1 MKFIISL
8 FFVIILT
15 GCATKNLAPDL
26 NLSLLTA
33 ENEDDF
39 LNNEHIKAFNSKVDK
54 VEFSISSNLNT
65 VKRRLD
71 SCHNLIKMEKD
82 YDDIAPMTILD
93 SYKNPVKLIEFENI
107 KYVAVAEGLFGT
119 RLIYGYQLQSSNE
132 ITNVT
137 LYSRYNKTNFLSSSG
152 LTRRIPLGKMTKE
165 QLTNWGEGRPDATL
179 FKTSCSPR

>member
-1 MKFIISL
+1 
-8 FFVIILT
+8 
-15 GCATKNLAPDL
+15 
-26 NLSLLTA
+26 
-33 ENEDDF
+33 
-39 LNNEHIKAFNSKVDK
+39 
-54 VEFSISSNLNT
+54 
-65 VKRRLD
+65 
-71 SCHNLIKMEKD
+71 
-82 YDDIAPMTILD
+82 MTILD